1 MTFDYTDC
9 WNLQNSTS
17 MGDLNFSPMP
27 SYSYD
32 LRSSDSE
39 KSITPPTYAYFYDAT
54 ALPNQTHSC
63 VIQFDIVAD
72 LQAPVFQYYKLT
84 NFYQNNRRY
93 VQSLDTTQLQG
104 QYVDASTL
112 SGSNCKPLAVTSDG
126 KGIYPCGLIANSVF
140 NDTISGFRP
149 NSDESG
155 ASDYNF
161 TQNGIAWPG
170 EAKKYSATSGYVGK
184 LDEIVPPPN
193 WALRY
198 PNNYSDDS
206 PPPDLTQDEHFQ
218 NWMRTAGLPTFS
230 KLYGRNDTTTLPAG
244 QYQVQIYYNYPVQG
258 YKGTKSL
265 VISTVSWIGGK
276 NPFLGWAYVAAA
288 GVFVLLALAGTIRH
302 LFKPRRLGDM
312 SLLSWNQ

>member
-140 NDTISGFRP
+140 NGMFLALLIIVQEFTYGLAINTQIRFLASVQTLMSLARQTITLPRTVSLGPAKPRNTVQRRVMLESSMRSCLPLTGHSDT
-149 NSDESG
+149 
-155 ASDYNF
+155 
-161 TQNGIAWPG
+161 Q
-170 EAKKYSATSGYVGK
+170 
-184 LDEIVPPPN
+184 
-193 WALRY
+193 
-198 PNNYSDDS
+198 
-206 PPPDLTQDEHFQ
+206 
-218 NWMRTAGLPTFS
+218 
-230 KLYGRNDTTTLPAG
+230 TTTQTTAHPQTSHRMNTSKTG
-244 QYQVQIYYNYPVQG
+244 
-258 YKGTKSL
+258 
-265 VISTVSWIGGK
+265 
-276 NPFLGWAYVAAA
+276 
-288 GVFVLLALAGTIRH
+288 
-302 LFKPRRLGDM
+302 
-312 SLLSWNQ
+312 